1 MRPKKTEIPWR
12 EDRERAPRATM
23 AAGASRCRISGQRG
37 QPDNDWQQ
45 TLGVTPMMVSCSC
58 GQVECEATGAPIVTV
73 ACYCDDC
80 QEGSRQIEELP
91 NAPRVRDADGGTA
104 YVLYRKDRL
113 KCSRG
118 RDLLR
123 DLRIREKSPTTRVVA
138 SCCNSAL
145 YLDFEKGHWLSI
157 YRARLGGVLPPL
169 QMRIQTRFIPKTSHA
184 LNDVQAY
191 PGFPFRFIAKLFI
204 ARIAMLLPG

>member
-1 MRPKKTEIPWR
+1 
-12 EDRERAPRATM
+12 
-23 AAGASRCRISGQRG
+23 
-37 QPDNDWQQ
+37 
-45 TLGVTPMMVSCSC
+45 MMVSCSC

-123 DLRIREKSPTTRVVA
+123 DLRIREKSATRRVVA

-169 QMRIQTRFIPKTSHA
+169 QMRIQTRFIPNKSHS
-184 LNDVQAY
+184 LNDVPAY